1 MGRWRPSV
9 TTIVL
14 CAVPAC
20 ASSVL
25 GPSAEAWPS
34 FALPTHAR
42 GPTHERLGP
51 SPCCSAQPAAPGPFQ
66 ECAGAPQSG
75 VTPARGRAS
84 ALFLGLHVDS
94 SSASHAFLAVNV
106 PDGEVACPVHLPSP
120 SVASRGDVIICKV
133 QVSASFLGAVCP
145 TGAQVGGQ
153 RLRPRGQGG
162 GRLCQNG
169 RRSRARGRPQAS
181 RRRHEAEGQGAAVL
195 SQGQTAGQAW
205 QARGRAHLLGC
216 CCRKLVCA
224 CVRGVRQRGGGG
236 PEPLLPVALAWP
248 AVCSWLCV
256 LMAC

>member
-9 TTIVL
+9 TTIVS

-25 GPSAEAWPS
+25 GPSTEAWPS

-133 QVSASFLGAVCP
+133 QISASFLGAVCP

-169 RRSRARGRPQAS
+169 RRSRARGRPQVS
-181 RRRHEAEGQGAAVL
+181 RLGAAM
-195 SQGQTAGQAW
+195 GPRAGGSSALPG
-205 QARGRAHLLGC
+205 ADRRAGLAGT
-216 CCRKLVCA
+216 RA
-224 CVRGVRQRGGGG
+224 GPPAGV
-236 PEPLLPVALAWP
+236 LLPQAGLRVRSRCPATGRRGPRATPPRRPGVA
-248 AVCSWLCV
+248 CCV
-256 LMAC
+256 